1 MTHDGTIS
9 LGAATALAFS
19 SIIGA
24 GVLFVPGEIRATVN
38 DFDVMVFGAGFLL
51 AIATCS
57 VISSLCF
64 SVAGKGNS
72 LPEII
77 SGGLAWIDA
86 SFVPG
91 LLSLALLLG
100 LPVAAIYA
108 ADVIGLLIPTLAGRT
123 SLVVLVLLAGALA
136 VNLMSTRAS
145 VMVQTLIV
153 AAIAFSV
160 LLLLPALDLQPSPV
174 RPPPSL
180 PSLGTALLM
189 GVLAF
194 AGLENMPAVAAKF
207 RHGRRMFFLA
217 MVGGAAMALLVYL
230 VVLLVIRSSGDTTP
244 SGGVEWLTAPS
255 ETPALMT
262 VASFLMV
269 LAVIGNLITWNIG
282 MTETWTRLIGRS
294 DMHARLRIQLLTGAG
309 YAAVIA
315 LIHAGILELHHAVA
329 QAGAIFGMIYIL
341 LAASCLSHSPSPG
354 LMITAAIILVL
365 MAVIIILTPVYIILP
380 TAVLTVSAVSMKI
393 KSSKE
398 PK

>member
-1 MTHDGTIS
+1 MTRDGTIS

-38 DFDVMVFGAGFLL
+38 DLDVMVFGAGFLL
-51 AIATCS
+51 AIATCW

-86 SFVPG
+86 SFIPG

-108 ADVIGLLIPTLAGRT
+108 ADVIGLLIPTLAGKT
-123 SLVVLVLLAGALA
+123 TWVALVLLAGALS
-136 VNLMSTRAS
+136 VNLMNTRAS

-153 AAIAFSV
+153 AAIAFSI
-160 LLLLPALDLQPSPV
+160 LLLLPDIDVQPSSA
-174 RPPPSL
+174 RPL
-180 PSLGTALLM
+180 PSLSNLGTAMLM

-207 RHGRRMFFLA
+207 RHGRRMFFIA
-217 MVGGAAMALLVYL
+217 MVGGSAMALLVYL
-230 VVLLVIRSSGDTTP
+230 IVLLVIRSSVEVEP
-244 SGGVEWLTAPS
+244 SGGVGWLAAPG
-255 ETPALMT
+255 ENPALMT

-282 MTETWTRLIGRS
+282 MTETWTHLIGRT
-294 DMHARLRIQLLTGAG
+294 DMHARLRIQLLTGAS
-309 YAAVIA
+309 YTLVIA
-315 LIHAGILELHHAVA
+315 LIHTGVLELHHAVA

-341 LAASCLSHSPSPG
+341 LAASCLSCSPSFG
-354 LMITAAIILVL
+354 LKIAAVSILVL
-365 MAVIIILTPVYIILP
+365 MAIIIILTPVYVMLP
-380 TAVLTVSAVSMKI
+380 SAVLAVAAVSMKL